1 MASQKDIDILEN
13 SLLVFGRPGAVSAR
27 LGLFG
32 GKGNLDGLVGKWRSN
47 KKMNTDIYVHI
58 LI

>member
-1 MASQKDIDILEN
+1 MASKKNIAILKD

-32 GKGNLDGLVGKWRSN
+32 GRGNLCGLVGKWRSN
-47 KKMNTDIYVHI
+47 KKMYTDIYMHI

>member
-47 KKMNTDIYVHI
+47 KKM
-58 LI
+58 

>member
-13 SLLVFGRPGAVSAR
+13 SLLVFGRPSAMSAR

-32 GKGNLDGLVGKWRSN
+32 GKGNLGGLVKGDQIRKC
-47 KKMNTDIYVHI
+47 I
-58 LI
+58 